1 MPFKFLTD
9 WFTSTPTPTSAPP
22 GWGPG
27 HYGYSQGPSSQRMFG
42 GSSIHGSG
50 SRGMAP
56 GGDRTLGSFLPPR
69 RDRYISYQQPSI
81 LDAIKDYRKRTDFAN
96 LDVDYT
102 PQKPALGPNLSS
114 GGSLGG
120 RPRGYRQVPYYQP
133 PMPMRMDVAALL
145 QLIQQAQKS
154 RGNAIR
160 RFNINPIV

>member
-1 MPFKFLTD
+1 MAFKFLTD

-42 GSSIHGSG
+42 GSSIK
-50 SRGMAP
+50 
-56 GGDRTLGSFLPPR
+56 GGDYGSYMPIKK
-69 RDRYISYQQPSI
+69 DRYTSYQQPSI
-81 LDAIKDYRKRTDFAN
+81 WDAIKDYRKRTDFAN

-102 PQKPALGPNLSS
+102 PPKPALGPNLSS
-114 GGSLGG
+114 GGGPRAS
-120 RPRGYRQVPYYQP
+120 RRGYRNVPYYQP